1 MKQQFP
7 AVSRTRLPARV
18 GGLLVVGMVL
28 MLSPVI
34 ACGSSVDEDR
44 CTGEVRYLDTTY
56 DAKGKDAEE
65 AQRLACNK
73 YCLYADPEFD
83 AYYAIW
89 LTSPK
94 AAAAGYPPKTEAIY
108 EDDDLLN
115 YVIVTCA
122 NRCIAD
128 VKDGKL
134 EGGAT
139 CP

>member
-1 MKQQFP
+1 MGP
-7 AVSRTRLPARV
+7 S
-18 GGLLVVGMVL
+18 
-28 MLSPVI
+28 I
-34 ACGSSVDEDR
+34 ACGSSEAEDR
-44 CTGEVRYLDTTY
+44 CTGQVRYLDTTY

-73 YCLYADPEFD
+73 YCLYADPLFD

-94 AAAAGYPPKTEAIY
+94 GAAAGYPPKTEAIY
-108 EDDDLLN
+108 EDDDLMNNL
-115 YVIVTCA
+115 IVTCA

-128 VKDGKL
+128 VAAGTL
-134 EGGAT
+134 EGGVT